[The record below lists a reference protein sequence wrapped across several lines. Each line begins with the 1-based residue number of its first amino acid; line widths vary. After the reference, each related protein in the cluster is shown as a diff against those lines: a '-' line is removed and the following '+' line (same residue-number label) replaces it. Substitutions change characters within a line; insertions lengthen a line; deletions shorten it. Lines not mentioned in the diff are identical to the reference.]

1 MGSVEVIRYGIG
13 VCGNELGSASRYA
26 PPPSKCRYFGTE
38 ASELNTVA
46 GKTGRTSKPRV
57 GLLDIRCCKTVVG
70 SRFAIFVIL
79 LWRIQS
85 TCPFSNLSYFI
96 LLLQQL
102 AVQTVV

>member
-1 MGSVEVIRYGIG
+1 
-13 VCGNELGSASRYA
+13 
-26 PPPSKCRYFGTE
+26 
-38 ASELNTVA
+38 
-46 GKTGRTSKPRV
+46 
-57 GLLDIRCCKTVVG
+57 
-70 SRFAIFVIL
+70 L